1 MRDPSNVDLVKR
13 KFEELKQI
21 VDDFNMAHTAY
32 HEKLTNEHD
41 KAESSEYFKAVN
53 ESLAEL
59 ECGITDWMKSKETAS
74 AQRQSPPTQ
83 TIPEIHPD
91 DSISNVGSRHSTK
104 LTRLSKSSSGC
115 SKKSRSS
122 SLSAAKARAA
132 AKRATLE
139 AEAANLERLH
149 AIQQE
154 ELKLKRKRKELELET
169 ELAKAQGEENV
180 YILAESSQVG
190 SYADLDLSTRTL
202 KKSSPIFVP
211 DPQRN
216 PVRERSDPP
225 PAATSA
231 KTVPLNPTAKSWVPE
246 KNFQGD
252 RKPPRPSGTSHV
264 PSIKKSQVKV
274 EPDESKHGHQALI
287 GALTQSFLEA
297 QIQQD
302 HRMQELIQRQ
312 QESTLALTLPQPE
325 VPTFSGNPTEYWT
338 FIRAFENLIERRT
351 TSESARL
358 YYLVQYTTGEVREL
372 VKSCLTMR
380 EDAGYQKARDLL
392 KKRYGQSYR
401 IASAFVDKLAKGSAI
416 KAEDGEALRRFSILL
431 TSCKNTLQDIG
442 YLNKVENPDTMKTIV
457 SRLPYGL
464 RQKWRDVADNIT
476 ENQGREITIGDLSN
490 FVTSKARAAT
500 HAVFGDLQSHPPSSA
515 GGVKSKQKP
524 APRNAS
530 SFATQTESKRVGA
543 DVNRQQLQNDRKC
556 PLCGLKH
563 WLSQCSAFKEK
574 SLSDRLSFVRSKG
587 LCDNC
592 LVPGH
597 TANSCP
603 KPRFCRVTG
612 CTGNHSSFLHPRS
625 VGQIAS
631 PSATNLTSTE
641 VKLQTQDGPPEVLNG
656 YVKGR
661 SEEASNSQS
670 KISAVT
676 GLAVV
681 PVKVKVPGRDGMVQ
695 TYAFLDSGS
704 NTSFCS
710 EDLAK
715 QLGLSGQRTTLSL
728 TTMEKE
734 HSKTESLVVSL
745 EVLDLEEENL
755 VELPIVF
762 TRPKLPVSWQ
772 MQLIS
777 KILIDDHTSLV
788 SAYQRLKQ
796 TLAC

>member
-1 MRDPSNVDLVKR
+1 M
-13 KFEELKQI
+13 
-21 VDDFNMAHTAY
+21 Y
-32 HEKLTNEHD
+32 WLTEPGLN
-41 KAESSEYFKAVN
+41 
-53 ESLAEL
+53 
-59 ECGITDWMKSKETAS
+59 
-74 AQRQSPPTQ
+74 
-83 TIPEIHPD
+83 IPEIHPD

-104 LTRLSKSSSGC
+104 LTRLSKSSSGG

-122 SLSAAKARAA
+122 SLSAAKARTA

-154 ELKLKRKRKELELET
+154 ELKLKMKRKELELET
-169 ELAKAQGEENV
+169 ELAKAQAEENV

-190 SYADLDLSTRTL
+190 SYADFDLSTRTP

-216 PVRERSDPP
+216 PVQERSDPP

-231 KTVPLNPTAKSWVPE
+231 KTVPLNPAAKSWVPE

-252 RKPPRPSGTSHV
+252 RKPPRPSSTPHV
-264 PSIKKSQVKV
+264 PSIKKSQVYVPSIKEAQVKV
-274 EPDESKHGHQALI
+274 EPDESKYGHQALI

-297 QIQQD
+297 QNQQD
-302 HRMQELIQRQ
+302 RRMEELIQRQ

-358 YYLVQYTTGEVREL
+358 YYLAQYITGEVREL

-476 ENQGREITIGDLSN
+476 ENQEREITIGDLSN

-563 WLSQCSAFKEK
+563 WLSQCSRCIQRKILK
-574 SLSDRLSFVRSKG
+574 RQGIICS
-587 LCDNC
+587 
-592 LVPGH
+592 
-597 TANSCP
+597 
-603 KPRFCRVTG
+603 
-612 CTGNHSSFLHPRS
+612 
-625 VGQIAS
+625 
-631 PSATNLTSTE
+631 
-641 VKLQTQDGPPEVLNG
+641 
-656 YVKGR
+656 VKGSMR
-661 SEEASNSQS
+661 QLPCSRTYSEFLSEA
-670 KISAVT
+670 
-676 GLAVV
+676 
-681 PVKVKVPGRDGMVQ
+681 KV
-695 TYAFLDSGS
+695 L
-704 NTSFCS
+704 
-710 EDLAK
+710 
-715 QLGLSGQRTTLSL
+715 
-728 TTMEKE
+728 
-734 HSKTESLVVSL
+734 
-745 EVLDLEEENL
+745 
-755 VELPIVF
+755 
-762 TRPKLPVSWQ
+762 
-772 MQLIS
+772 
-777 KILIDDHTSLV
+777 
-788 SAYQRLKQ
+788 
-796 TLAC
+796 